1 MNYPFVDGDVPRST
15 SYGINTRDK
24 VLTANLLKEG
34 YSYHKILLSVH
45 TPFFVIIMI
54 SLFNKH

>member
-34 YSYHKILLSVH
+34 YRYHKILLSVH
-45 TPFFVIIMI
+45 TPFCNDYDFAV
-54 SLFNKH
+54 